1 MVPEVLTLGDFAV
14 FVPSVISNPD
24 SILLSYE
31 WDLGDGMNSESIMIV
46 KAYRKPRSYTVYFKV
61 MDNFGNIATQERII
75 SVVEK
80 FKKK

>member
-31 WDLGDGMNSESIMIV
+31 WDLGDGMTSESIMIV
-46 KAYRKPRSYTVYFKV
+46 KAYRKPRS
-61 MDNFGNIATQERII
+61 
-75 SVVEK
+75 
-80 FKKK
+80 